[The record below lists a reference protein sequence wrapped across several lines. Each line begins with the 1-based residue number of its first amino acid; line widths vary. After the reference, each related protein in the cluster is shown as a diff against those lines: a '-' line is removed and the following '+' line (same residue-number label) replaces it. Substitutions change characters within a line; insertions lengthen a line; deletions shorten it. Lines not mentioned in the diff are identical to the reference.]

1 MSTSIGLSQD
11 SFVDHSEGLGQ
22 QVIGRGWGNSEKVV
36 DEISS
41 SIREISGQLKE
52 MDARMQVMDRILESI
67 STEILDSRIND
78 QGKASIM
85 ESGLRDV
92 DGRVRSIEQ
101 MAKKIRSE
109 VEGRDYKEALAN
121 IQGSLKETQ
130 ANLLKALPESISEG
144 RKYSVTREQG

>member
-1 MSTSIGLSQD
+1 MDHPGGLSQ
-11 SFVDHSEGLGQ
+11 Q
-22 QVIGRGWGNSEKVV
+22 ATGRGWSNSDKVA

-41 SIREISGQLKE
+41 SIREISGQLKD

-67 STEILDSRIND
+67 STEIVDSRIND
-78 QGKASIM
+78 QGKASTM
-85 ESGLRDV
+85 ESGLRDI

-101 MAKKIRSE
+101 VAKKIRSE
-109 VEGRDYKEALAN
+109 VEGRDYKEALAK

-144 RKYSVTREQG
+144 RKYSDTRE